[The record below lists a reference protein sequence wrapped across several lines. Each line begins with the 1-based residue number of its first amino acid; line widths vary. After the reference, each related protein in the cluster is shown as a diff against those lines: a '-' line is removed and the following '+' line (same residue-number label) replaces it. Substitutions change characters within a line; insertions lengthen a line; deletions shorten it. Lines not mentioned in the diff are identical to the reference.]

1 MKLFG
6 TDGIRGEANVLLTPE
21 LAFKVGS
28 FLGGYQKAN
37 KIMLAMDTRRSG
49 PVLLSSLVAGI
60 LSHGGDAYVLGVAPT
75 PALAYLCKKHGYDYG
90 IMISASHN
98 PFVDNGIKIFD
109 TNGFKI
115 SADLEAL
122 IENYIL
128 GSETLPLKKAGEIGR
143 NFESGHLLNEY
154 VNYIRALYNNSAT
167 FTLLIDAANG
177 SATSVIKDVVRGF
190 KIRADIINNEPDGIN
205 INEKSGS
212 THIERLQA
220 MIKEKAGYYDLGVAF
235 DGDADRVLFVGK
247 DGELLDG
254 DHVIYLLA
262 KYLKGHNLLVEN
274 KVVVTVMANYGLF
287 TALKELGVETVI
299 TSVGDKYIQQEIVK
313 NNYSVGGE
321 QSGHTIFNDYIK
333 TGDGLYTFFKVL
345 AILASQK
352 ITFAEYVSDFHKYPQ
367 KLINVRVADK
377 ERILKNPDLKLYFD
391 GINEKLSGHGRLLV
405 RASGTENLIRVMV
418 EAPTSEE
425 ADSIATAV
433 SEHIKSHQ

>member
-28 FLGGYQKAN
+28 FLGSYQKTN

-60 LSHGGDAYVLGVAPT
+60 LSHGGDAYILGVAPT
-75 PALAYLCKKHGYDYG
+75 PALAYLCKKEGYDYG

-98 PFVDNGIKIFD
+98 PFKDNGIKIFD

-115 SADLEAL
+115 SAELEEL
-122 IENYIL
+122 IENYVL
-128 GSETLPLKKAGEIGR
+128 GNENLLLKQAAEIGR
-143 NFESGHLLNEY
+143 YFESDHLLGEY
-154 VNYIRALYNNSAT
+154 VNYIRDLYHDGGKLN
-167 FTLLIDAANG
+167 LLIDAANG
-177 SATSVIKDVVRGF
+177 SATSVIADVVAGF
-190 KIRADIINNEPDGIN
+190 KLRADIINSEPDGIN

-212 THIERLQA
+212 THIERLQT

-235 DGDADRVLFVGK
+235 DGDADRVLFVSK

-262 KYLKGHNLLVEN
+262 KYLKGKNLLVDN
-274 KVVVTVMANYGLF
+274 KVVVTIMANYGLF
-287 TALKELGVETVI
+287 TALSELGVESVV

-313 NNYSVGGE
+313 NNYTVGGE

-345 AILASQK
+345 EILSHEK
-352 ITFAEYVSDFHKYPQ
+352 TSFAKYVSEFKKYPQ
-367 KLINVRVADK
+367 KLINNHVIDK
-377 ERILKNPDLKLYFD
+377 VKILNNPDLTRYFAE
-391 GINEKLSGHGRLLV
+391 INEKLAGHGRLLV

-425 ADSIATAV
+425 AERIATTV
-433 SEHIKSHQ
+433 SEHILKHQ